1 MTVVQLKNK
10 ELIER
15 YPFLQPR
22 NIWTDQIPEGF
33 NYNYTRLDEIP
44 DGWKVAFGLRLCEE
58 LRAALIEEDYLDK
71 FRFSQIKE
79 KYGRLCLYNFGA
91 SEKVH
96 KILHKYEKLSK
107 TTCILCG
114 APATKISRGWISP
127 YCDDCGIW
135 EEEDYIP
142 IKEYYDELEEG

>member
-1 MTVVQLKNK
+1 MTGIQLKNK
-10 ELIER
+10 RLIED

-44 DGWKVAFGLRLCEE
+44 DGWKVAFGFKLCEE
-58 LRAALIEEDYLDK
+58 LREALVEADYLDK

-79 KYGRLCLYNFGA
+79 KYGRLCLYNFGVP
-91 SEKVH
+91 EKAHEV
-96 KILHKYEKLSK
+96 IRKYEKLSK

-114 APATKISRGWISP
+114 APATKISCSWISP
-127 YCDDCGIW
+127 YCDGCGIL

-142 IKEYYDELEEG
+142 IKEYYNDLEGN